1 MTATGDRRTHARH
14 DRACCLFTW
23 GPRHGPQT
31 PIARRAPAEPGRAS
45 VTVVGDGGPEM
56 APKPPIARRAPGG
69 AGARFYS
76 NGGPDMAP
84 KPPSLVAPRRS
95 RARLGHSRRCWGPR
109 DGPQTPIARRAPAEP
124 GRASVT
130 VVGAGG
136 PEMAP
141 NPHRS
146 SPPAAPG
153 GAAMAPQPPIARRAP
168 AEPGRAS
175 VTVVGAGGPETAP
188 KPPIARR
195 AAAEPGRVSIS
206 VYHSPPNA
214 ASRRRC
220 VGT

>member
-56 APKPPIARRAPGG
+56 APKPPIARRAP
-69 AGARFYS
+69 
-76 NGGPDMAP
+76 
-84 KPPSLVAPRRS
+84 
-95 RARLGHSRRCWGPR
+95 
-109 DGPQTPIARRAPAEP
+109 AEP

-130 VVGAGG
+130 VVGDGG

-141 NPHRS
+141 K
-146 SPPAAPG
+146 
-153 GAAMAPQPPIARRAP
+153 PPIARRAP

-175 VTVVGAGGPETAP
+175 VTV
-188 KPPIARR
+188 
-195 AAAEPGRVSIS
+195 
-206 VYHSPPNA
+206 YHSPPNA